1 LSFSPLASLSTGA
14 NLLEKLRTD
23 NGHSIK
29 RLIGELGKEHAM
41 KNTAKTLFIIED
53 DEHVLAMMKTYFEYL
68 GYRIITA
75 SDGMEGLKM
84 LDSEQ
89 YDLVITD
96 IVMPYVS
103 GVGIVSV
110 VKEKSPDIPVVAIT
124 AYGKNPERLAAEKH
138 ADVVLRKP
146 FEMEKLKDHV
156 ARLLSG
162 KPET

>member
-1 LSFSPLASLSTGA
+1 
-14 NLLEKLRTD
+14 
-23 NGHSIK
+23 
-29 RLIGELGKEHAM
+29 M
-41 KNTAKTLFIIED
+41 KNPAKILFIIED

-75 SDGMEGLKM
+75 SDGMQGLKM
-84 LDSEQ
+84 LASEK

-110 VKEKSPDIPVVAIT
+110 VKEKFPHIPVVAIT
-124 AYGKNPERLAAEKH
+124 AYGKNPERLAAEKQ

-156 ARLLSG
+156 ASLLRG

>member
-1 LSFSPLASLSTGA
+1 
-14 NLLEKLRTD
+14 
-23 NGHSIK
+23 
-29 RLIGELGKEHAM
+29 M

-53 DEHVLAMMKTYFEYL
+53 DEHVLGMMKTYFEYL

-84 LDSEQ
+84 LDAEQ

-146 FEMEKLKDHV
+146 FEMEKLKDLV